1 MKLELIR
8 NAENKVVGY
17 KLIRESIEEYE
28 AMERVRDMYF
38 WGHLG
43 KMKYD
48 GRKSEKGTDDTVELR
63 FVCEDHYNK
72 QKQAEME
79 EHETLR
85 KSLSSSD

>member
-1 MKLELIR
+1 MKLQLIR

-43 KMKYD
+43 KMKYH
-48 GRKSEKGTDDTVELR
+48 GRTSDEATNETVEIR

-72 QKQAEME
+72 EKQAEME
-79 EHETLR
+79 ELEDFR